1 MSRHEVGTMS
11 APVTSSQV
19 PASQRPHRNRNLLLV
34 LIALIVIAGIAGGG
48 YGLWYILIGP
58 SSPVAVGVPSVPTGA
73 SIATPASLDGTWN
86 VNTSLGTIADGTASF
101 VGYRVQEQLV
111 GVGGHTAVGRTTGIT
126 GSMTLTGAVIDNVL
140 ITADM
145 TALHSDNDQR
155 DGQLTHQ
162 AIESSSFPTAMFKT
176 IQPINLGTLPADGT
190 AVSVDATGAL
200 SLHGVTKTVT
210 ISLQAVRQGGI
221 IAVSGTLPIVFSD
234 YSIQKPNSF
243 SIISVDDHGTMELH
257 LLFTHA

>member
-1 MSRHEVGTMS
+1 MS
-11 APVTSSQV
+11 APASSSQS
-19 PASQRPHRNRNLLLV
+19 PAIQRPHRNRNLLLV
-34 LIALIVIAGIAGGG
+34 LLAVVVVAGVAGGA
-48 YGLWYILIGP
+48 YGLWYILVGP
-58 SSPVAVGVPSVPTGA
+58 SSPAAVSAGGPAIPAGAAIAAPS
-73 SIATPASLDGTWN
+73 SLDGTWN
-86 VNTSLGTIADGTASF
+86 VNTTLGTIDDATASF
-101 VGYRVQEQLV
+101 AGYRVQEQLV

-126 GSMTLTGAVIDNVL
+126 GSMTLTGAVADNVL

-162 AIESSSFPTAMFKT
+162 AIETSSFPTAMFKT
-176 IQPINLGTLPADGT
+176 IGPVNMGSLPADGT
-190 AVSVDATGAL
+190 AVTVDAMGAL
-200 SLHGVTKTVT
+200 SLHGVTRTVT
-210 ISLQAVRQGGI
+210 ITLQAVRKGGI

-243 SIISVDDHGTMELH
+243 SVLSVDDHGTMELH